1 MESAPNHPAPESKP
15 LQLEDWRL
23 TVAAPGGVFTL
34 RREPRWRA
42 RQYRKALH
50 RVAFAILLTAIA
62 IGTLRSGLGV
72 PNPGLVLPIAPQ
84 RLPEI
89 ALLLSVI
96 FLIQAGWIVWQ
107 ARRAPGEFRVRED
120 SEPRPATEEG
130 APQPIH
136 RLQQRRDD
144 SAPWEAVVTEARAVV
159 VSERWGRRGRNPEV
173 SWGGLHL
180 WPVAEDRLHD
190 LLQVDKQR
198 PDPGGET
205 DLQRVGQQLARA
217 LSLPYHYLT
226 RPASVAE
233 SRRALSPTIATE
245 SAAREADLAADR
257 TPAPEAPLPAEAS
270 E

>member
-1 MESAPNHPAPESKP
+1 MKP
-15 LQLEDWRL
+15 SQLEGWQL
-23 TVAAPGGVFTL
+23 TVDAQGGAFTL
-34 RREPRWRA
+34 RREPRWWG
-42 RQYRKALH
+42 RQYRRALH

-89 ALLLSVI
+89 AFLLSVI
-96 FLIQAGWIVWQ
+96 FLIQAGWIVWR
-107 ARRAPGEFRVRED
+107 ARRAPGEYRVWAQPEAER
-120 SEPRPATEEG
+120 AMEG
-130 APQPIH
+130 GPPHLSAI
-136 RLQQRRDD
+136 LQQRRDG

-180 WPVAEDRLHD
+180 WPAAEERLHD
-190 LLQVDKQR
+190 LFQVGKQK
-198 PDPGGET
+198 PDAAGET
-205 DLQRVGQQLARA
+205 DLQRVGQQLAQA

-226 RPASVAE
+226 QPTSVAE
-233 SRRALSPTIATE
+233 SRRAPAPASDPEHSE
-245 SAAREADLAADR
+245 SAAERPL
-257 TPAPEAPLPAEAS
+257 APEAPLSAEAP